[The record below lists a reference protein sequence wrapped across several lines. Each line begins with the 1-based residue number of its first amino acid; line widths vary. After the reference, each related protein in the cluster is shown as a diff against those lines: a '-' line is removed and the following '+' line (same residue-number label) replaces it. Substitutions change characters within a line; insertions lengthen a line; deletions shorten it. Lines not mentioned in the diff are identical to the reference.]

1 MLEGFHVK
9 QTYKISDI
17 ATLTGLSI
25 PTLRYYEEI
34 GLLHPARN
42 ATNYRVFTDDD
53 LRWIAFIK
61 RAKATGMSLTKIID
75 YAILREKGDSTILDR
90 INILVEQETILQL
103 EQDKLQAHITFLQD
117 KKAYYENL
125 LDDTKK

>member
-75 YAILREKGDSTILDR
+75 YEFIFFSVFKSFECS
-90 INILVEQETILQL
+90 NI
-103 EQDKLQAHITFLQD
+103 KNN
-117 KKAYYENL
+117 Y
-125 LDDTKK
+125 

>member
-1 MLEGFHVK
+1 MIEGFHVK

-17 ATLTGLSI
+17 ATRTGLSI

-34 GLLHPARN
+34 DLLHPARN

-61 RAKATGMSLTKIID
+61 RAKATGMSLTKIIA
-75 YAILREKGDSTILDR
+75 YARLREKGDSTILDR

-117 KKAYYENL
+117 KKA
-125 LDDTKK
+125 